1 LNRKHPVVR
10 ICRVATKDRRWA
22 LLLMPTIE
30 IISLPPIPFHPRN
43 SFSYFLKFFF
53 FFF

>member
-30 IISLPPIPFHPRN
+30 IISLPYSIPSEEFFLL
-43 SFSYFLKFFF
+43 FS
-53 FFF
+53 